1 MDSPAPAPQ
10 SRRKRSARQRLVLVA
25 LLFALAVVGLE
36 GVLRLRSWK
45 RFGTSQ
51 PRIADAYLGD
61 VEGYS
66 LLAPIP
72 GASLDGEL
80 VSIHINSMGF
90 RGEEFPFA
98 KQPGELR
105 IACVGGSTTFCA
117 EASHD
122 SRTWPA
128 RLQAQLRERYP
139 ERDIRVINAGVPG
152 YRIEHSLRNLRERVL
167 PLRPDVVVL
176 YHAHNDIIEDSRAV
190 AVTEGLAD
198 ANDPEPTFSERLAD
212 TSMLYMLLSKNL
224 AVRFGNRGPTVIRRK
239 LDHLP
244 LDVHEPFV
252 ATLDEIHAE
261 VRAHGAR
268 LVLATFSTK
277 VRPDQSPDE
286 QRANADIAAIYMPWI
301 SIPCLNLAMD
311 RYNAAILA
319 YAEQHDLPIAPVRD
333 AIPAD
338 GDHFAD
344 YIHLTDKGCE
354 RMASAVGACLVE
366 SGVLAARDD
375 VPRATGD

>member
-1 MDSPAPAPQ
+1 MDSPDSSPQ
-10 SRRKRSARQRLVLVA
+10 TRRKRNTRQRVVLILLLLV
-25 LLFALAVVGLE
+25 LAVVGLE
-36 GVLRLRSWK
+36 GALRLRSWK
-45 RFGTSQ
+45 RFGTPQ
-51 PRIADAYLGD
+51 PRIADAYLGE

-72 GASLDGEL
+72 GASLDGDL

-90 RGEEFPFA
+90 RGEEFPYA

-128 RLQAQLRERYP
+128 QLQAQLRERFP
-139 ERDIRVINAGVPG
+139 ERDVRVINAGVPG
-152 YRIEHSLRNLRERVL
+152 YRIRHSLQNLRERVL
-167 PLRPDVVVL
+167 PLRPDVVIL

-190 AVTEGLAD
+190 AVAEGLAD
-198 ANDPEPTFSERLAD
+198 ANEPEPTFSERLAD
-212 TSMLYMLLSKNL
+212 ASMLYMLLSKNL
-224 AVRFGNRGPTVIRRK
+224 AARFGNRGPAVIRRK

-244 LDVHEPFV
+244 LDVHEPFI
-252 ATLDEIHAE
+252 ASLDEIHAE
-261 VRAHGAR
+261 VRAHDAR

-277 VRPDQSPDE
+277 VRPDQDADE

-311 RYNAAILA
+311 RYNAAIQA
-319 YAEQHDLPIAPVRD
+319 YAKEHDLPIAPVRE

-338 GDHFAD
+338 ADHFAD
-344 YIHLTDKGCE
+344 YIHLTDQGCE
-354 RMASAVGACLVE
+354 RMANAIGACLVE
-366 SGVLAARDD
+366 SGVLERSE
-375 VPRATGD
+375 